1 MRRACALYCNSI
13 SPFRPF
19 LKLMLDIELNP
30 GPNGSLKY
38 SRVVQY
44 TRTVTVRI
52 SYVSI
57 RTDRTHQ
64 QQGYTFGKVCF
75 TVRKS
80 HLISGTQNISWQELS
95 IRTDRTDRQQGYIRS
110 VKCVLQ
116 FVSRISLVGLRIFHG
131 KSCYIRFVDP
141 CGSNGSTTG
150 VYGL

>member
-1 MRRACALYCNSI
+1 MRFNSDYIRQPTTTWRTRSLVVKSRFKRMRRACALYCNSI

-80 HLISGTQNISWQELS
+80 HLISGT
-95 IRTDRTDRQQGYIRS
+95 
-110 VKCVLQ
+110 
-116 FVSRISLVGLRIFHG
+116 LVEYFLG
-131 KSCYIRFVDP
+131 KSGYIRFVDLY
-141 CGSNGSTTG
+141 GSNRSTKV